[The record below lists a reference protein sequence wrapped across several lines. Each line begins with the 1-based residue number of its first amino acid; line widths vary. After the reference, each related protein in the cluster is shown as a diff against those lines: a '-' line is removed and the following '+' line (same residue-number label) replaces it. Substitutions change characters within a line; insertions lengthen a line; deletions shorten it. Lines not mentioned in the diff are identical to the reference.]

1 MTRRSVQALLSDV
14 VEATGDIL
22 RVTAE
27 VDERTYAADRDLR
40 RLCERNFQIAGEA
53 LREMQK
59 NFREELG
66 HMDDASH
73 LIRFRHVVVHAYAD
87 LDPAIVW
94 RIIREHLP
102 GLHDQAVTRLAQLDE
117 A

>member
-1 MTRRSVQALLSDV
+1 LTRRSVQALLSDV

-59 NFREELG
+59 SFHEELR
-66 HMDDASH
+66 HIDDAPH
-73 LIRFRHVVVHAYAD
+73 LIGFRHVVVHAYAD

-102 GLHDQAVTRLAQLDE
+102 ELHEQASARLARLDE
-117 A
+117 G